1 MSHAYVN
8 GEPPQTVPGNALES
22 IAMLELYAA
31 RGPRLFLDES
41 SVFDIGSLIVGGADL
56 SPGRAIP
63 DDGDPRIDHSLEGF
77 LFTCGP
83 DHIRHP
89 DTVDDGKEGEGR
101 KYPLHGSFSSSP
113 AQVTEFVNGALSSV
127 ARAVVMVKLADGGLA
142 RLERHWHIDGV
153 TGAVSLNDRVTNAGS
168 KPFAP
173 MLMYHMNIGAKN
185 FDAKTQLSGAMVGKV
200 PLSWQFGEGDNY
212 VFCVPA
218 GGEEGHAS
226 VRLGPIAGA
235 GGLTLRVDFDTAT
248 LPYLQMWRNES
259 RPAYVVGIEPASHDW
274 KPRAELAAAGA
285 LTPIQPGEFRDYALR
300 FVFA

>member
-1 MSHAYVN
+1 M
-8 GEPPQTVPGNALES
+8 
-22 IAMLELYAA
+22 MELYAA
-31 RGPRLFLDES
+31 RGPRLFLDET
-41 SVFDIGSLIVGGADL
+41 SVLDIGSLIIGGADI

-89 DTVDDGKEGEGR
+89 EPVEGVEGR
-101 KYPLHGSFSSSP
+101 TYPLHGSFSACP
-113 AQVTEFVNGALSSV
+113 AEVTEFKNGALSSI
-127 ARAVVMVKLADGGLA
+127 ARAVVMVRLADGGLA
-142 RLERHWHIDGV
+142 RLERRWHIDGV
-153 TGAVSLNDRVTNAGS
+153 TGAVSLNDRVSNAGP

-185 FDAKTQLSGAMVGKV
+185 FDAKTQLSGHMVGKV
-200 PLSWQFGEGDNY
+200 PVSWQFGEGDNY

-218 GGEEGHAS
+218 AGEEGHAT

-235 GGLTLRVDFDTAT
+235 SGVTLRVDFDTAT
-248 LPYLQMWRNES
+248 LPFLQMWRNEN

-274 KPRAELAAAGA
+274 KLRAELAQACAMD
-285 LTPIQPGEFRDYALR
+285 LLQPGEFRDYGLR
-300 FVFA
+300 FAFA

>member
-1 MSHAYVN
+1 
-8 GEPPQTVPGNALES
+8 
-22 IAMLELYAA
+22 MLELYAA
-31 RGPRLFLDES
+31 RGPRLFLDEN

-89 DTVDDGKEGEGR
+89 EPVDGVEGKT
-101 KYPLHGSFSSSP
+101 YPLHGSFSACP
-113 AQVTEFVNGALSSV
+113 AEVTEFRNGRLSST
-127 ARAVVMVKLADGGLA
+127 ARATVMVRLADGGLA
-142 RLERHWHIDGV
+142 RLERRWHIDGV

-185 FDAKTQLSGAMVGKV
+185 FDAKTQLSGDMVGKV
-200 PLSWQFGEGDNY
+200 PVSWQFGEGENY

-218 GGEEGHAS
+218 GGAEGHAT

-274 KPRAELAAAGA
+274 KPRAELAAGDA
-285 LTPIQPGEFRDYALR
+285 LTLLQPGETRDYGLR
-300 FVFA
+300 FAFA